1 MNVEQQLME
10 RSSGKCELTGTT
22 GNLQVYAVFPK
33 TDKDAEGCIY
43 ISESCVMQLDKKV
56 EADALLKNALKDSI
70 WSPVNAVQVTAWRM
84 LNRLSNETWAID
96 LLDMVYLDADLLEWA
111 QATGDHIEINENEIY
126 KDSNGAILQQGDSVV
141 LIKTLDVKGSSVSA
155 RVGTVVKNIKLVSG
169 NNEQV
174 EGRIDGQ
181 QIVILTKYLK
191 RQ

>member
-1 MNVEQQLME
+1 ME